1 MFAEEEWTDSPSAD
15 GASHTVKV
23 SPAPCKDKSVAK
35 KSLLR
40 TLQTLG
46 SVPNWEIENVFEDSD
61 EEKDAS
67 PVVQTTKKKR
77 CKKRKRRSNADNEGK
92 QQNKVDSPETPT
104 KKQKLMKKAVK
115 GISSKVSQESRKD
128 KNDIGVSPL
137 LEKNESQAET
147 KLSRK
152 QWRNKMKNK
161 NRCKNKYLTK
171 TTGVEDANVKKE
183 PLVKTQDISKSKKV
197 QKQKSQKLTGV
208 EEANV
213 KKEPF
218 VQTQDISK
226 SKKVQK
232 QKSKKLTGVEEANV
246 KKEPFVQTQDISKSK
261 KVQKQKSKKLTGVEE
276 ANVKKEPFV
285 QTQDIS
291 KSKKVEKQNS
301 KKTKKSCGKNGISSA
316 TDDVENGKDFKTDKT
331 SRIADHSLSNGNIS
345 HELAG
350 KEKPSKMMKKLQ
362 AEKLRRILKL
372 SHTDDGN
379 EATEEPEEPKGTRVN
394 VKSDEEQMA
403 TDPSTALRTKMVRQ
417 LEAARFRYINE
428 LLYTSTSREAKRMF
442 QQDPEAIAVY
452 HKGYTTQVQHW
463 PTNPVDSIISYIC
476 QKPPSLVVADFGCGD
491 CKIARS
497 VKNKVHSFDLAPVC
511 DLATACDMANVP
523 LRDSTVDIAVF
534 CLSLMGTNLG
544 EFLAEANRVLVMG
557 GVLKIA
563 EVASRFENIRSFIGA
578 LSSLGFKIVN
588 KDTENSHFYSFE
600 FTKTETATENAK
612 KAGLQLKPCLY
623 KKR

>member
-15 GASHTVKV
+15 GSSYTVKV

-46 SVPNWEIENVFEDSD
+46 SIPNWEIEKVFEDSD

-67 PVVQTTKKKR
+67 PAVQTTKKKR

-92 QQNKVDSPETPT
+92 QQDKVDSPETPMK
-104 KKQKLMKKAVK
+104 KKQKLMKKAMK
-115 GISSKVSQESRKD
+115 GISSKVSQDSKKD
-128 KNDIGVSPL
+128 KNDIGVGRL
-137 LEKNESQAET
+137 LEENESQAET

-161 NRCKNKYLTK
+161 KRCKNKYLTK
-171 TTGVEDANVKKE
+171 TTGFDDANVKKE
-183 PLVKTQDISKSKKV
+183 PLVQTLDISKSKKV
-197 QKQKSQKLTGV
+197 L
-208 EEANV
+208 N
-213 KKEPF
+213 
-218 VQTQDISK
+218 
-226 SKKVQK
+226 
-232 QKSKKLTGVEEANV
+232 QKSKKLTGVEKANV
-246 KKEPFVQTQDISKSK
+246 KKEPLVQTQDSNKSK
-261 KVQKQKSKKLTGVEE
+261 KVQ
-276 ANVKKEPFV
+276 
-285 QTQDIS
+285 
-291 KSKKVEKQNS
+291 KQNS
-301 KKTKKSCGKNGISSA
+301 KKTKKSCEKNGISST
-316 TDDVENGKDFKTDKT
+316 TDDVENCKDFKTDKT

-345 HELAG
+345 REVDG
-350 KEKPSKMMKKLQ
+350 KEKPSKMMKKSQLQ

-372 SHTDDGN
+372 RHTDDGN
-379 EATEEPEEPKGTRVN
+379 KATEEPEEPKGTRVN
-394 VKSDEEQMA
+394 MKSDEEQMA

-428 LLYTSTSREAKRMF
+428 LLYTSTSGEAKRMF

-491 CKIARS
+491 CKIART

-511 DLATACDMANVP
+511 DLATACDMAKVP
-523 LRDSTVDIAVF
+523 LRGSTVDIVVF

-563 EVASRFENIRSFIGA
+563 EVASRFENIRAFIGA

-600 FTKTETATENAK
+600 FTKTEEAPENAK

>member
-1 MFAEEEWTDSPSAD
+1 MFAEEDWTDSPSAD
-15 GASHTVKV
+15 GSSHTVKV

-46 SVPNWEIENVFEDSD
+46 SVPNWEIEKVFEDSD

-67 PVVQTTKKKR
+67 PAVQTTKKKR

-92 QQNKVDSPETPT
+92 QQDKVDSPETPT
-104 KKQKLMKKAVK
+104 KKKQKLMKKAVK
-115 GISSKVSQESRKD
+115 GISSKVPQESRKD
-128 KNDIGVSPL
+128 KNDIGVGPL
-137 LEKNESQAET
+137 LEENEGQAET

-152 QWRNKMKNK
+152 QWKNKMKNK
-161 NRCKNKYLTK
+161 KRCKNKYLTK
-171 TTGVEDANVKKE
+171 TAGVDDANAKKE
-183 PLVKTQDISKSKKV
+183 PL
-197 QKQKSQKLTGV
+197 
-208 EEANV
+208 
-213 KKEPF
+213 

-232 QKSKKLTGVEEANV
+232 QKSKKLTGVEEVSV
-246 KKEPFVQTQDISKSK
+246 KKEPLVQTQDISKSK

-276 ANVKKEPFV
+276 VSVKKEPLV
-285 QTQDIS
+285 QTQDIN
-291 KSKKVEKQNS
+291 KSKEVQKQNS
-301 KKTKKSCGKNGISSA
+301 KKTKKFCGKNGISS
-316 TDDVENGKDFKTDKT
+316 TTEDVENGKDFKTDKT

-345 HELAG
+345 HEVGG
-350 KEKPSKMMKKLQ
+350 KEKPSKIMKRSQLQ
-362 AEKLRRILKL
+362 AEKLHPILKL
-372 SHTDDGN
+372 SRTNDGN
-379 EATEEPEEPKGTRVN
+379 KATEEPKVTRVN
-394 VKSDEEQMA
+394 LKSDEEKMA
-403 TDPSTALRTKMVRQ
+403 TDPSTVLRTKMLRQ

-428 LLYTSTSREAKRMF
+428 LLYTSTSGEAKRMF

-463 PTNPVDSIISYIC
+463 PENPVDSIISYIC

-511 DLATACDMANVP
+511 DLATACDMAKVP

-588 KDTENSHFYSFE
+588 KVMFISSV
-600 FTKTETATENAK
+600 
-612 KAGLQLKPCLY
+612 Q
-623 KKR
+623 

>member
-1 MFAEEEWTDSPSAD
+1 MFAEEEWTDSPSVD
-15 GASHTVKV
+15 GSAHTVKL

-46 SVPNWEIENVFEDSD
+46 SVPNWEIEKVFEDSD

-67 PVVQTTKKKR
+67 TAVQTTKKKR

-92 QQNKVDSPETPT
+92 QQDKVDSPETPT
-104 KKQKLMKKAVK
+104 KKKQKLMKKAVK

-128 KNDIGVSPL
+128 KNDIGVGLL
-137 LEKNESQAET
+137 LEKNGSQAET
-147 KLSRK
+147 KLNRK
-152 QWRNKMKNK
+152 QWRNKVKNK
-161 NRCKNKYLTK
+161 KRCKNKYLTK
-171 TTGVEDANVKKE
+171 TTGVDDANAKKE
-183 PLVKTQDISKSKKV
+183 PLVQTLDISKSKKV
-197 QKQKSQKLTGV
+197 QKQKSTKLTSV
-208 EEANV
+208 EDANV
-213 KKEPF
+213 KKEPL
-218 VQTQDISK
+218 VQTQDINK
-226 SKKVQK
+226 SKRAQKQKSTKLTSVEDANVKKEPLVQTQDINKSKRAQK
-232 QKSKKLTGVEEANV
+232 QKSKKLTGVGEANV
-246 KKEPFVQTQDISKSK
+246 KKEPLVQTQDI
-261 KVQKQKSKKLTGVEE
+261 
-276 ANVKKEPFV
+276 N
-285 QTQDIS
+285 
-291 KSKKVEKQNS
+291 
-301 KKTKKSCGKNGISSA
+301 NGISSA
-316 TDDVENGKDFKTDKT
+316 TDDVEDCKDFKTDKT

-345 HELAG
+345 HEEG
-350 KEKPSKMMKKLQ
+350 RKEKPSKMMKKSQLQ
-362 AEKLRRILKL
+362 ADKLRRILNL

-379 EATEEPEEPKGTRVN
+379 KATEEPEEPEEPKGTIVN
-394 VKSDEEQMA
+394 LKSDEEQMP

-417 LEAARFRYINE
+417 LEASRFRYINE
-428 LLYTSTSREAKRMF
+428 QLYTSTSGEARRMF

-511 DLATACDMANVP
+511 DLAIACDMAEVP
-523 LRDSTVDIAVF
+523 LGDSTVDIAVF

-544 EFLAEANRVLVMG
+544 EFLEEANRVLVMG

-600 FTKTETATENAK
+600 FTKTGEVLENAK

>member
-46 SVPNWEIENVFEDSD
+46 SVPNWEIEKVFEDSD

-67 PVVQTTKKKR
+67 PEVQTTKKKR
-77 CKKRKRRSNADNEGK
+77 CKKRKRRSNANNEGK
-92 QQNKVDSPETPT
+92 QQDKVDSPETPT
-104 KKQKLMKKAVK
+104 KKQKLMKKVVK
-115 GISSKVSQESRKD
+115 GISSKGSQESRKD

-137 LEKNESQAET
+137 LEENKSQAET

-161 NRCKNKYLTK
+161 RHCKNKYLTK
-171 TTGVEDANVKKE
+171 TKGVDDANVKKE
-183 PLVKTQDISKSKKV
+183 PL
-197 QKQKSQKLTGV
+197 
-208 EEANV
+208 
-213 KKEPF
+213 

-232 QKSKKLTGVEEANV
+232 QKSKKLTGVEEANE
-246 KKEPFVQTQDISKSK
+246 KKEPLVQTHDISKSK
-261 KVQKQKSKKLTGVEE
+261 KVQ
-276 ANVKKEPFV
+276 
-285 QTQDIS
+285 
-291 KSKKVEKQNS
+291 KQNS
-301 KKTKKSCGKNGISSA
+301 KKTKKSCGKNGTSSA
-316 TDDVENGKDFKTDKT
+316 TDDVQNCKDFKTDKT

-345 HELAG
+345 LEEAG
-350 KEKPSKMMKKLQ
+350 KEKPSKIMKKSQLQ
-362 AEKLRRILKL
+362 AMKLARILKL
-372 SHTDDGN
+372 SHTDDSN
-379 EATEEPEEPKGTRVN
+379 KATEEPEKPEEPKCTKVN
-394 VKSDEEQMA
+394 LKSDEEQMA
-403 TDPSTALRTKMVRQ
+403 TDPSSALRTKMLRQ
-417 LEAARFRYINE
+417 LEAGRFRYINE
-428 LLYTSTSREAKRMF
+428 LLYTSTSREANRMF

-452 HKGYTTQVQHW
+452 HKGYTRQVAHW

-523 LRDSTVDIAVF
+523 LGDSTVDIVVF

-578 LSSLGFKIVN
+578 LSRLGFKIVN
-588 KDTENSHFYSFE
+588 KVMFCLFPVYVQYCSKFRASKIFNNLFIKDALNRLKVTNFYF
-600 FTKTETATENAK
+600 K
-612 KAGLQLKPCLY
+612 
-623 KKR
+623 